1 MQRAQS
7 DGNRTRLMLAKA
19 AQWRRRDV
27 MMDWSRALRI
37 VHFLGFPGIVLPPA
51 LRLLVDLEFIAAPS
65 DAAFLDLAARADAI
79 VLSSPS
85 YTPAVAALLARPGN
99 TVRWIHFAS
108 AGYET
113 ASALVVPADIRV
125 TNSSPAWA
133 PIVAEHSVALLL
145 ALCRRLPELERDR
158 QLARWERGPHQAGL
172 RALETMTIGILGYGA
187 IGKEIGKRLAG
198 FSCRSIAIVRR
209 DQDTPHA
216 EPARLA
222 TALPRLDALLVT
234 LPLTAGTRGLI
245 GAPEIA
251 NMKPGGFLINVGRG
265 GPVDQAALI
274 AALHSGH
281 LAGAALDVFEPEPP
295 PRDDPIWTAPNL
307 IVSPH
312 LAGFGGSA
320 GLARLLD
327 LLAENI
333 LRFRDGRALLH
344 QVDPARD

>member
-1 MQRAQS
+1 
-7 DGNRTRLMLAKA
+7 
-19 AQWRRRDV
+19 V
-27 MMDWSRALRI
+27 RI
-37 VHFLGFPGIVLPPA
+37 VHFLGFPGVALPPSLQA
-51 LRLLVDLEFIAAPS
+51 FTDLEFVAAS
-65 DAAFLDLAARADAI
+65 SAASFLDLATRADAI

-113 ASALVVPADIRV
+113 AGEFGVPAGIRV
-125 TNSSPAWA
+125 TNSSLAWA

-145 ALCRRLPELERDR
+145 ALCRRLPDLERDR

-172 RALETMTIGILGYGA
+172 RALETMTVGILGYGA

-198 FSCRSIAIVRR
+198 FGCRSIAIVRR
-209 DQDTPHA
+209 DQETPHA
-216 EPARLA
+216 TPARLA
-222 TALPRLDALLVT
+222 AALPIIDALLVT
-234 LPLTAGTRGLI
+234 LPLSATTRGLI
-245 GAPEIA
+245 GAPEIMA
-251 NMKPGGFLINVGRG
+251 MKRGAFLINVGRG

-274 AALHSGH
+274 AALRGGH

-295 PRDDPIWTAPNL
+295 PGDDPVWTAPNL

-312 LAGFGGSA
+312 LAGFGGGA
-320 GLARLLD
+320 GLARLLE

-333 LRFRDGRALLH
+333 LRFRDGRALLN
-344 QVDPARD
+344 QVDPTRG